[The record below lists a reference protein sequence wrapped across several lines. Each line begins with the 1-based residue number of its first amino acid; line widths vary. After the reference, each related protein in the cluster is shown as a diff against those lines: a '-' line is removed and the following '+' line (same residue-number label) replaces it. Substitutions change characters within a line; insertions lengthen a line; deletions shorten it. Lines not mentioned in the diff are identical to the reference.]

1 MIISFAARLLFA
13 TYFLETG
20 LALVV
25 APWSRFWDRNW
36 FVAAI
41 PAIEQLLASPYARG
55 AVSGV
60 GVITALAGVAELAT
74 AFALRRARLSHEPNT
89 QP

>member
-1 MIISFAARLLFA
+1 ML
-13 TYFLETG
+13 
-20 LALVV
+20 V

-36 FVAAI
+36 FVAAM
-41 PAIEQLLASPYARG
+41 PMLEHLLASPYARG

-60 GVITALAGVAELAT
+60 GLITALAGIAELGA
-74 AFALRRARLSHEPNT
+74 AFGIRRQSSPPQPNT

>member
-20 LALVV
+20 LALLV

-36 FVAAI
+36 FVAAL
-41 PAIEQLLASPYARG
+41 PVLEQLLASPYARG

-60 GVITALAGVAELAT
+60 GLIT
-74 AFALRRARLSHEPNT
+74 AFAGLAELFAAFGFRREPPP
-89 QP
+89 QPNPQP